1 MWNLMPNRLA
11 ILDREKCLS
20 KKCGLEC
27 IKFCPINKMGDDCIV
42 LGEDNKALI
51 DEEICT
57 GCGICVKKCPFKAI
71 TIVNLAEELKKDKIH
86 QFGFN
91 GFRIYRLPII
101 KKGKVVGLVGKNG
114 IGKTTA
120 LNILSGSQIP
130 NLGDTQS
137 TPSWEK
143 VIDYYHGSE
152 IKEHFER
159 LMNNDVRVSLKPQAV
174 YLIPKVWKGSVKSL
188 IKEMDERGTGNEMLD
203 ELGLKESANRDI
215 TELSGGELQ
224 RLAVLISASK
234 DADVYFFDEPSSYND
249 VFQRMAVS
257 KVIQRI
263 ATEGKYVLLVEHD
276 LTFLDY
282 LSDYIHIFYG
292 QASVYGIVSSVHPLR
307 TGVNYFLNGYIPS
320 ENVRFR
326 EKPVTFQIY
335 SPSEV
340 SSSEKRLAEYSDIL
354 KKYQNFVLNIE
365 SGVLNEGEIIGVLG
379 GNALGKTTFV
389 KILAG
394 IETSN
399 KGEVVSNSKISYKP
413 QYLSSDYDGT
423 VQMFLEET
431 TQGSY
436 RESVFQTSM
445 INPLMIDNLYDK
457 MVTDLSGGELQK
469 IATTNRLDLDL
480 AKIPKDTGMMIAFD
494 WVHNTKVYLIFSA
507 ERGIIAWWEHLC
519 SERCELLCQETLG
532 LILKERKIELT
543 PDEKKQSIL
552 EQFRRIIS
560 IIQEKGEKKE

>member
-1 MWNLMPNRLA
+1 MPNRLA
-11 ILDREKCLS
+11 VLDREKCLS

-27 IKFCPINKMGDDCIV
+27 IKFCPVNKMGDDCIV

-188 IKEMDERGTGNEMLD
+188 IKEMDERGTGNELLD

-292 QASVYGIVSSVHPLR
+292 QASVYGIVSSVHPSR
-307 TGVNYFLNGYIPS
+307 TGVNYLLNGYIPS

-335 SPSEV
+335 SPTEA
-340 SSSEKRLAEYSDIL
+340 SSSEKRLAEYSEIL

-365 SGVLNEGEIIGVLG
+365 AGVLNEGEIIGVLG

-445 INPLMIDNLYDK
+445 I
-457 MVTDLSGGELQK
+457 TE
-469 IATTNRLDLDL
+469 NRYRILL
-480 AKIPKDTGMMIAFD
+480 
-494 WVHNTKVYLIFSA
+494 V
-507 ERGIIAWWEHLC
+507 
-519 SERCELLCQETLG
+519 ERCRSLCDG
-532 LILKERKIELT
+532 
-543 PDEKKQSIL
+543 
-552 EQFRRIIS
+552 
-560 IIQEKGEKKE
+560 